1 MLLNKF
7 MTMKKVINI
16 NFQGRILPIEEMAY
30 ENLKQYI
37 ESLRTYFDL
46 EEGKDEIINDIECR
60 VAELCE
66 DRLKK
71 GAVCITEQ
79 DIDLIITSIGRPADF
94 EAQDGFEANPS
105 ANAGTNQA
113 QSNTQN
119 ASGQTYQKRLYR
131 DEQNKVLGGVCSG
144 IANYLNLDPI
154 IIRILWILLFGISFF
169 AYLLLWIAVPST
181 SVKEVGGIR
190 KRLFRDLDKKV
201 IGGVCAGM
209 SKYFGVKVSIVRALF
224 LLPTI
229 LLVTNWN
236 HFHLFQFWDF
246 DDFNNFFDVTFMPG
260 AIFVYIVLWLVLP
273 EARTSADKLEMMG
286 EKVDINSIKNAI
298 QTDLEGFGKRAKTWG
313 TSFDKKQPFSAENS
327 NATDASTSNS
337 NSGAGGL
344 DQRRGCLYYFGRTIT
359 ILMKA
364 FVYFILGI
372 ITISVLAALFG
383 IGVATTGLLPLK
395 KFILEDGLQSWAFI
409 GTILFFIWVPVI
421 GIVTA
426 IIRKIAGF
434 KNSNIWVRS
443 SFIALWVLG
452 WVCLFYFIS
461 SVGNSFSKHNQP
473 NEKSIALVN
482 PAVDYLE
489 VTASP
494 RMKYYEQRWFNIE
507 PFQVYNDDTVRVR
520 NLKIRIVQSK
530 TDSFDVKYVTMSN
543 GKSIS
548 EANLLAEKIDFSV
561 LQKDST
567 LFLDR
572 GIAITNKD
580 KFRNQ
585 HVIMTI
591 AVPVGKRF
599 KITNKGWSQ
608 TTINMNHRGI
618 RTETINQF
626 GDDTWVDEWNEN
638 WDNESFSYD
647 RGVEYKMTVDGLE
660 KIKSDFDNS
669 NNSNNSDDDNDDENE
684 SIDEMEEQLQKL
696 KKDREDLEQNLE
708 KTRAQK
714 IQELE
719 KIDRALE
726 QKKAEKNGVKPG
738 QADIKKKQQIAIQ
751 PPTGLNKVAAVAK
764 KAEELHLLVQRFT
777 Y

>member
-1 MLLNKF
+1 

-37 ESLRTYFDL
+37 ESLRTYFDQ

-71 GAVCITEQ
+71 GAVCISEE
-79 DIDLIITSIGRPADF
+79 DIDLIISSIGRPADF
-94 EAQDGFEANPS
+94 DAQDGFEANTNAGS
-105 ANAGTNQA
+105 NQSQANAQ
-113 QSNTQN
+113 NTD
-119 ASGQTYQKRLYR
+119 GQTYQKRLYR
-131 DEQNKVLGGVCSG
+131 DEQNKVLGGVCAG

-209 SKYFGVKVSIVRALF
+209 SKYFGVQVSIVRVLF

-229 LLVTNWN
+229 LLIFNWN
-236 HFHLFQFWDF
+236 HFHLFQFWEF
-246 DDFNNFFDVTFMPG
+246 DDFNNFFEVTFMPG

-313 TSFDKKQPFSAENS
+313 TSFDKKQGSYAENS
-327 NATDASTSNS
+327 SNKNDASS
-337 NSGAGGL
+337 L
-344 DQRRGCLYYFGRTIT
+344 DQSKGCFYYFGRTMT

-364 FVYFILGI
+364 FVYFILGV
-372 ITISVLAALFG
+372 ITITVLAALFG
-383 IGVATTGLLPLK
+383 VGVATTGLLPLK

-452 WVCLFYFIS
+452 WFCLFYFFS
-461 SVGNSFSKHNQP
+461 SLGNSFSKHNQP
-473 NEKSIALVN
+473 IEKSIALVN

-530 TDSFDVKYVTMSN
+530 TDSFDIKYVTMSN

-548 EANLLAEKIDFSV
+548 EANLLAEKINFSV
-561 LQKDST
+561 MQQDSS

-599 KITNKGWSQ
+599 KINNKGWSQ

-626 GDDTWVDEWNEN
+626 GDDSWVDEWNEN
-638 WDNESFSYD
+638 WDGESFSYD

-660 KIKSDFDNS
+660 KIKSDFDNP
-669 NNSNNSDDDNDDENE
+669 NNADDNDENE

-714 IQELE
+714 IKELE

-726 QKKAEKNGVKPG
+726 KKKAEKDGVKQNPS
-738 QADIKKKQQIAIQ
+738 DIKKKQQIAIQ
-751 PPTGLNKVAAVAK
+751 TPSGLNKVAAVAK

>member
-1 MLLNKF
+1 
-7 MTMKKVINI
+7 MKKVINI

-37 ESLRTYFDL
+37 ESLRTYFEQ

-71 GAVCITEQ
+71 GAVCISEE
-79 DIDLIITSIGRPADF
+79 DIELIITSIGRPADF
-94 EAQDGFEANPS
+94 EAQEGFEANTN
-105 ANAGTNQA
+105 ANTGANQA

-119 ASGQTYQKRLYR
+119 TGEPTYQKRLYR
-131 DEQNKVLGGVCSG
+131 DEQNKVLGGVCAG

-154 IIRILWILLFGISFF
+154 LVRVLWLLLFGISFV
-169 AYLLLWIAVPST
+169 AYLLLWIAVPS
-181 SVKEVGGIR
+181 SSEKEVGGIR
-190 KRLFRDLDKKV
+190 KRLFRDIDHKV
-201 IGGVCAGM
+201 IGGVCAGL
-209 SKYFGVKVSIVRALF
+209 SKYFGIKVLIVRLLF
-224 LLPTI
+224 IIPSV
-229 LLVTNWN
+229 VTTFNWD

-246 DDFNNFFDVTFMPG
+246 EDFPNFIGLTFFGPG
-260 AIFVYIVLWLVLP
+260 AIFIYIVLWLVLP
-273 EARTSADKLEMMG
+273 EARTSAEKLEMVG
-286 EKVDINSIKNAI
+286 EKVDINSIKNTI
-298 QTDLEGFGKRAKTWG
+298 QTDMEGFSKRAQSWG
-313 TSFDKKQPFSAENS
+313 SSNDKKQTSSPGNS
-327 NATDASTSNS
+327 SSIGSSTN
-337 NSGAGGL
+337 NTNVGAGGL
-344 DQRRGCLYYFGRTIT
+344 DQRKGCFYYFGRTLT

-383 IGVATTGLLPLK
+383 VGVATTGLLPLK
-395 KFILEDGLQSWAFI
+395 KFILEDGLQSWSFI

-421 GIVTA
+421 AIVA
-426 IIRKIAGF
+426 SIIRKIAGF
-434 KNSNIWVRS
+434 KQSNVWVRS

-461 SVGNSFSKHNQP
+461 SLGNSFSKHNQP
-473 NEKSIALVN
+473 VEKSIALAN
-482 PAVDYLE
+482 PAVEYLE
-489 VTASP
+489 VTATP
-494 RMKYYEQRWFNIE
+494 RMKYYEQRWFSIE

-548 EANLLAEKIDFSV
+548 EANLLAEKINFSV
-561 LQKDST
+561 MQQDST

-572 GIAITNKD
+572 GIAITNRD

-608 TTINMNHRGI
+608 TNIRLNSNGIQSENHLG
-618 RTETINQF
+618 
-626 GDDTWVDEWNEN
+626 GDDLWVDEWNEN
-638 WDNESFSYD
+638 WDNESYSFV
-647 RGVEYKMTVDGLE
+647 RGVEYKMTKEGLE
-660 KIKSDFDNS
+660 KIKADDDVETYSDNDFDQ
-669 NNSNNSDDDNDDENE
+669 DND
-684 SIDEMEEQLQKL
+684 IDDLEQKLQKL
-696 KKDREDLEQNLE
+696 KEDRENVEQDLE

-726 QKKAEKNGVKPG
+726 EKKAEKNGVKQNPS
-738 QADIKKKQQIAIQ
+738 DIKKKQQIAIQ
-751 PPTGLNKVAAVAK
+751 TPSGLNKVAAVAK

>member
-1 MLLNKF
+1 
-7 MTMKKVINI
+7 MKKVINI
-16 NFQGRILPIEEMAY
+16 NFQGRILPIEEIAY
-30 ENLKQYI
+30 EDLKQYI
-37 ESLRTYFDL
+37 ESLRTYFEQ

-94 EAQDGFEANPS
+94 EAQDGFEANAS
-105 ANAGTNQA
+105 TNAGTNQA
-113 QSNTQN
+113 ESNTQN
-119 ASGQTYQKRLYR
+119 ASEQTYQKRLYR
-131 DEQNKVLGGVCSG
+131 DEQNKVLGGVCAG

-154 IIRILWILLFGISFF
+154 IIRVLWILLFGISFF
-169 AYLLLWIAVPST
+169 AYLLLWIAVPS
-181 SVKEVGGIR
+181 SSAKVVGGIR

-209 SKYFGVKVSIVRALF
+209 SKYFGVQVAVIRVLF

-229 LLVTNWN
+229 LLIFNWN
-236 HFHLFQFWDF
+236 RFHLFQFWEF

-286 EKVDINSIKNAI
+286 EKVDINSIKNTI
-298 QTDLEGFGKRAKTWG
+298 QTDMEGFGKRAKTWG
-313 TSFDKKQPFSAENS
+313 TSFDKKQTSSAENTNS
-327 NATDASTSNS
+327 AATNSVNSDAS
-337 NSGAGGL
+337 GL
-344 DQRRGCLYYFGRTIT
+344 EKRKGCLFYFGRTIT

-372 ITISVLAALFG
+372 ITISLLAALFG
-383 IGVATTGLLPLK
+383 VGVATTGLLPLK
-395 KFILEDGLQSWAFI
+395 KFILEDGLQSWSFI

-421 GIVTA
+421 AIVA
-426 IIRKIAGF
+426 SIVRKIAGF
-434 KNSNIWVRS
+434 KKANIWVRS
-443 SFIALWVLG
+443 SFIALWTLG
-452 WVCLFYFIS
+452 WICLFYFIS

-473 NEKSIALVN
+473 NEQSIVLTN
-482 PAVDYLE
+482 PGVEYLE
-489 VTASP
+489 VTAAP

-520 NLKIRIVQSK
+520 NLRIRIVQSK
-530 TDSFDVKYVTMSN
+530 TDSFEVKYVTMSN
-543 GKSIS
+543 GKSIN
-548 EANLLAEKIDFSV
+548 EANSNAQKINFSIT
-561 LQKDST
+561 QQDST
-567 LFLDR
+567 LILDR
-572 GIAITNKD
+572 GIAITKTE

-608 TTINMNHRGI
+608 TNIRVNSNGIQSENHLG
-618 RTETINQF
+618 
-626 GDDTWVDEWNEN
+626 GDDLWVDEWNEN
-638 WDNESFSYD
+638 WDNESYSFV
-647 RGVEYKMTVDGLE
+647 RGVEYKMTKEGLE
-660 KIKSDFDNS
+660 KIKADDDVETE
-669 NNSNNSDDDNDDENE
+669 SDDDSNQDDD
-684 SIDEMEEQLQKL
+684 IDDLEQKLQKL
-696 KKDREDLEQNLE
+696 KEDRENVEQDLE

-714 IQELE
+714 LEELE

-726 QKKAEKNGVKPG
+726 EKKAEKNGVK
-738 QADIKKKQQIAIQ
+738 QNSSEIKKKQQIAIQ
-751 PPTGLNKVAAVAK
+751 TPSGLNKVAAVAK

>member
-1 MLLNKF
+1 
-7 MTMKKVINI
+7 MKKVINI

-37 ESLRTYFDL
+37 ESLRTYFDQ

-71 GAVCITEQ
+71 GAVCISEE
-79 DIDLIITSIGRPADF
+79 DIDLIISSIGRPADF
-94 EAQDGFEANPS
+94 DAQEGFEANTNAGS
-105 ANAGTNQA
+105 NQSQANAQ
-113 QSNTQN
+113 NTD
-119 ASGQTYQKRLYR
+119 GQTYQKRLYR
-131 DEQNKVLGGVCSG
+131 DEQNKVLGGVCAG

-209 SKYFGVKVSIVRALF
+209 SKYFGVQVSIVRVLF

-229 LLVTNWN
+229 LLIFNWN
-236 HFHLFQFWDF
+236 HFHLFQFWEF
-246 DDFNNFFDVTFMPG
+246 DDFNNFFEVTFMPG

-313 TSFDKKQPFSAENS
+313 TSFDKKQGSYAENS
-327 NATDASTSNS
+327 SNKNDASS
-337 NSGAGGL
+337 L
-344 DQRRGCLYYFGRTIT
+344 DQSKGCFYYFGRTMT

-364 FVYFILGI
+364 FVYFILGV
-372 ITISVLAALFG
+372 ITIAVLAALFG
-383 IGVATTGLLPLK
+383 VGVATTGLLPLK

-452 WVCLFYFIS
+452 WVCLFYFFS
-461 SVGNSFSKHNQP
+461 SLGNSFSKHNQP
-473 NEKSIALVN
+473 IEKSIALVN

-530 TDSFDVKYVTMSN
+530 TDSFDIKYVTMSN
-543 GKSIS
+543 GKSVS
-548 EANLLAEKIDFSV
+548 EANLLAEKINFSV
-561 LQKDST
+561 MQQDSS

-599 KITNKGWSQ
+599 KINNKGWSQ

-626 GDDTWVDEWNEN
+626 GDDSWVDEWNEN
-638 WDNESFSYD
+638 WDGESFSYD

-660 KIKSDFDNS
+660 KIKSDFDNP
-669 NNSNNSDDDNDDENE
+669 NNADDNDENE

-714 IQELE
+714 IKELE

-726 QKKAEKNGVKPG
+726 KKKAEKDGVKQNPS
-738 QADIKKKQQIAIQ
+738 DIKKKQQIAIQ
-751 PPTGLNKVAAVAK
+751 TPSGLNKVAAVAK

>member
-1 MLLNKF
+1 
-7 MTMKKVINI
+7 MKKVINI

-37 ESLRTYFDL
+37 ASLRTYFEQ

-71 GAVCITEQ
+71 GAICITEQ

-94 EAQDGFEANPS
+94 EAQDGFEANTTS
-105 ANAGTNQA
+105 NTTNNSGTNQA
-113 QSNTQN
+113 QSNNQN
-119 ASGQTYQKRLYR
+119 AGEPTYQKRLYR
-131 DEQNKVLGGVCSG
+131 DEQNKVLGGVCAG

-154 IIRILWILLFGISFF
+154 IIRVLWILLFGISFF

-209 SKYFGVKVSIVRALF
+209 SKYFGVKVGIIRVLF

-229 LLVTNWN
+229 LLIFNWN
-236 HFHLFQFWDF
+236 HFHLFQFWEF

-313 TSFDKKQPFSAENS
+313 TSFDKKQASSAENTNTTATS
-327 NATDASTSNS
+327 TNNANS
-337 NSGAGGL
+337 DAGGL
-344 DQRRGCLYYFGRTIT
+344 DQRKGCLHFFGRTIT

-372 ITISVLAALFG
+372 ITVSVLAALFG
-383 IGVATTGLLPLK
+383 VGVATTGLLPLK

-421 GIVTA
+421 AIVA
-426 IIRKIAGF
+426 SIIRKIAGF
-434 KNSNIWVRS
+434 KKSNIWVRS

-452 WVCLFYFIS
+452 WVCISYFFS
-461 SVGNSFSKHNQP
+461 SLGNSFSKHNQP
-473 NEKSIALVN
+473 VEQSIGLVN
-482 PAVDYLE
+482 PALDYLE

-530 TDSFDVKYVTMSN
+530 TDSFEVKYVTMSN

-548 EANLLAEKIDFSV
+548 EANLLAEKINFSV
-561 LQKDST
+561 LQQDST

-599 KITNKGWSQ
+599 KITNKGFSQ
-608 TTINMNHRGI
+608 TTIKINRLGI
-618 RTETINQF
+618 QSETINQF
-626 GDDTWVDEWNEN
+626 GDDTWVDEWDEN

-647 RGVEYKMTVDGLE
+647 RGVEYRMTADGLE
-660 KIKSDFDNS
+660 KIKSDKDA
-669 NNSNNSDDDNDDENE
+669 SDDDNDQDD
-684 SIDEMEEQLQKL
+684 SIDEMEEQLQQL
-696 KKDREDLEQNLE
+696 KKDRENVEQNLE

-726 QKKAEKNGVKPG
+726 EKKAEKNGVK
-738 QADIKKKQQIAIQ
+738 QNSSDIKKKQQVAIQ
-751 PPTGLNKVAAVAK
+751 TPSGLNKVAAVAK
-764 KAEELHLLVQRFT
+764 KAEDLHLLIQRFT

>member
-1 MLLNKF
+1 
-7 MTMKKVINI
+7 MKKVINI
-16 NFQGRILPIEEMAY
+16 NFQGRILPIEELAY

-37 ESLRTYFDL
+37 ESLRTYFEQ

-94 EAQDGFEANPS
+94 EAQDGFEANATS
-105 ANAGTNQA
+105 NTTSNTGTNQA
-113 QSNTQN
+113 QTNAQN
-119 ASGQTYQKRLYR
+119 ADGQTYQKRLYR
-131 DEQNKVLGGVCSG
+131 DEQNKVLGGVCAG

-154 IIRILWILLFGISFF
+154 LVRVLWILLFGISFF

-209 SKYFGVKVSIVRALF
+209 SKYFGVQVSIIRVLF

-229 LLVTNWN
+229 LLIVNWN
-236 HFHLFQFWDF
+236 HFHLFQFWEF

-313 TSFDKKQPFSAENS
+313 TSFEKKQTSSAEKTNTTSTNANS
-327 NATDASTSNS
+327 VNS
-337 NSGAGGL
+337 EAGGL
-344 DQRRGCLYYFGRTIT
+344 DQRKGCLHFFGRTIT

-383 IGVATTGLLPLK
+383 VGVATTGLLPLK

-421 GIVTA
+421 AIVA
-426 IIRKIAGF
+426 SIIRKIAGF
-434 KNSNIWVRS
+434 KKSNIWVRS

-452 WVCLFYFIS
+452 WVCISYFFS
-461 SVGNSFSKHNQP
+461 SLGNSFSKHNQP
-473 NEKSIALVN
+473 IEKGIALVN

-494 RMKYYEQRWFNIE
+494 KMKYYEQRWFNIE

-530 TDSFDVKYVTMSN
+530 TDSFEVKYVTMSN

-548 EANLLAEKIDFSV
+548 EANLLAEKIDFSI
-561 LQKDST
+561 LQQDSS
-567 LFLDR
+567 LYLDR

-591 AVPVGKRF
+591 AVPLGKRF

-618 RTETINQF
+618 RTETINDF

-638 WDNESFSYD
+638 WDSESFSYD
-647 RGVEYKMTVDGLE
+647 RGVEYRMTADGLE
-660 KIKSDFDNS
+660 KIKSDFDKS
-669 NNSNNSDDDNDDENE
+669 DNSDDNNDNE

-708 KTRAQK
+708 KTRARK

-726 QKKAEKNGVKPG
+726 EKKAEKNGVKQNPS
-738 QADIKKKQQIAIQ
+738 DIKKKQQIAIQ
-751 PPTGLNKVAAVAK
+751 PPTGLSKVAAVAK
-764 KAEELHLLVQRFT
+764 KAEDLHLLIQRFT

>member
-1 MLLNKF
+1 
-7 MTMKKVINI
+7 MKKVINI
-16 NFQGRILPIEEMAY
+16 NFQGRILPIEEIAY
-30 ENLKQYI
+30 EDLKQYI
-37 ESLRTYFDL
+37 ESLRTYFEQ

-94 EAQDGFEANPS
+94 EAQDGFEANTTS
-105 ANAGTNQA
+105 NAGTNQA
-113 QSNTQN
+113 QSNTQT
-119 ASGQTYQKRLYR
+119 AGDPTYQKRLYR
-131 DEQNKVLGGVCSG
+131 DEQNKVLGGVCAG

-181 SVKEVGGIR
+181 SVKEVGGVR

-209 SKYFGVKVSIVRALF
+209 SKYFGVKVGIIRVLF

-229 LLVTNWN
+229 LLIFNWN
-236 HFHLFQFWDF
+236 HFHLFQFWEF
-246 DDFNNFFDVTFMPG
+246 DDFNNFLDVTFMPG
-260 AIFVYIVLWLVLP
+260 AIFVYIVLWLVIP

-298 QTDLEGFGKRAKTWG
+298 QTDLEGFGKRAKTWSS
-313 TSFDKKQPFSAENS
+313 SFDKYKKPSGENS
-327 NATDASTSNS
+327 NTTNAGTAQNANSDSTS
-337 NSGAGGL
+337 L
-344 DQRRGCLYYFGRTIT
+344 EQRKGCLFYFGRTIT

-395 KFILEDGLQSWAFI
+395 KFILEDGLQSWSFI

-421 GIVTA
+421 AIVA
-426 IIRKIAGF
+426 SIIRKIAGF
-434 KNSNIWVRS
+434 KKSNIWVRS

-452 WVCLFYFIS
+452 WVCIFYFFS
-461 SVGNSFSKHNQP
+461 SLGNSFSKHNQP

-530 TDSFDVKYVTMSN
+530 TDSFEVKYVTMSN

-548 EANLLAEKIDFSV
+548 EANLLAEKINFSL
-561 LQKDST
+561 LQQDST
-567 LFLDR
+567 LLLDR

-599 KITNKGWSQ
+599 KITNKGFSQ
-608 TTINMNHRGI
+608 TTIKVNHRGI
-618 RTETINQF
+618 QSETINQF

-638 WDNESFSYD
+638 WDNESYAYD
-647 RGVEYKMTVDGLE
+647 RGVEYRMSADGLE
-660 KIKSDFDNS
+660 KIKSDKDA
-669 NNSNNSDDDNDDENE
+669 SDDVNDQDD
-684 SIDEMEEQLQKL
+684 SIDEIEQQLQQL
-696 KKDREDLEQNLE
+696 KKDRENLEQNLE

-726 QKKAEKNGVKPG
+726 EKKAEKNGIKPG

-751 PPTGLNKVAAVAK
+751 APSSLNKVAAVAK
-764 KAEELHLLVQRFT
+764 KAEDLHLLIQRFT

>member
-1 MLLNKF
+1 

-37 ESLRTYFDL
+37 ESLRTYFEQ

-94 EAQDGFEANPS
+94 EAQDGFEANTTS
-105 ANAGTNQA
+105 NTTNNSGTNQA

-119 ASGQTYQKRLYR
+119 AGEPSSQKRLYR
-131 DEQNKVLGGVCSG
+131 DEQNKVLGGVCAG

-154 IIRILWILLFGISFF
+154 IIRVLWILLFGISFF

-209 SKYFGVKVSIVRALF
+209 SKYFGVKVGIIRVLF

-229 LLVTNWN
+229 LLIFNWN
-236 HFHLFQFWDF
+236 HFHLFQFWEF

-260 AIFVYIVLWLVLP
+260 AIFVYIVLWLVIP

-313 TSFDKKQPFSAENS
+313 TSFDKKQPSFAENANTTNANTNNTNS
-327 NATDASTSNS
+327 NAS
-337 NSGAGGL
+337 GL
-344 DQRRGCLYYFGRTIT
+344 DKRKGCFYYFGRTIT

-383 IGVATTGLLPLK
+383 VGVATTGLLPLK
-395 KFILEDGLQSWAFI
+395 KFILEDGLQSWSFI

-421 GIVTA
+421 AIVAA

-434 KNSNIWVRS
+434 KKSNIWVRS
-443 SFIALWVLG
+443 SFIALWVIG
-452 WVCLFYFIS
+452 WVCISYFFS
-461 SVGNSFSKHNQP
+461 SLGNSFSKHNQP
-473 NEKSIALVN
+473 IEKSIGLVN
-482 PAVDYLE
+482 PAVEYLE

-530 TDSFDVKYVTMSN
+530 TDSFEVKYVTMSN

-548 EANLLAEKIDFSV
+548 EANLLADKINFSV
-561 LQKDST
+561 MQQDST

-608 TTINMNHRGI
+608 TNIRINSRGVQSETMNHFG
-618 RTETINQF
+618 
-626 GDDTWVDEWNEN
+626 GDDLWVDEWNEN
-638 WDNESFSYD
+638 WDSESFSYD
-647 RGVEYKMTVDGLE
+647 RGVEYRMTADGLE
-660 KIKSDFDNS
+660 KIKSDKDADNDGT
-669 NNSNNSDDDNDDENE
+669 NDNDDNDDNE

-696 KKDREDLEQNLE
+696 KKDRENLEQNLE

-726 QKKAEKNGVKPG
+726 EKKAEKNGVKQNPS
-738 QADIKKKQQIAIQ
+738 DIKKKQQIAIET
-751 PPTGLNKVAAVAK
+751 PSGLSKVAAVAK
-764 KAEELHLLVQRFT
+764 KAEDLHLLIQRFT

>member
-1 MLLNKF
+1 MLLNKY

-37 ESLRTYFDL
+37 ESLRTYFEQ

-71 GAVCITEQ
+71 GAVCISEE
-79 DIDLIITSIGRPADF
+79 DIELIITSIGRPADF
-94 EAQDGFEANPS
+94 EAQEGFEANTN
-105 ANAGTNQA
+105 ANTGANQA

-119 ASGQTYQKRLYR
+119 TGEPTYQKRLYR
-131 DEQNKVLGGVCSG
+131 DEQNKVLGGVCAG

-154 IIRILWILLFGISFF
+154 LVRVLWLLLFGISFV
-169 AYLLLWIAVPST
+169 AYLLLWIAVPS
-181 SVKEVGGIR
+181 SSEKEVGGIR
-190 KRLFRDLDKKV
+190 KRLFRDIDHKV
-201 IGGVCAGM
+201 IGGVCAGL
-209 SKYFGVKVSIVRALF
+209 SKYFGIKVLIVRLLF
-224 LLPTI
+224 IIPSV
-229 LLVTNWN
+229 VTTFNWD

-246 DDFNNFFDVTFMPG
+246 EDFPNFIGLTFFGPG
-260 AIFVYIVLWLVLP
+260 AIFIYIVLWLVLP
-273 EARTSADKLEMMG
+273 EARTSAEKLEMVG
-286 EKVDINSIKNAI
+286 EKVDINSIKNTI
-298 QTDLEGFGKRAKTWG
+298 QTDMEGFSKRAQSWG
-313 TSFDKKQPFSAENS
+313 SSNDKKQTSSPGNS
-327 NATDASTSNS
+327 SSIGSSTN
-337 NSGAGGL
+337 NTNVGAGGL
-344 DQRRGCLYYFGRTIT
+344 DQRKGCFYYFGRTLT

-383 IGVATTGLLPLK
+383 VGVATTGLLPLK
-395 KFILEDGLQSWAFI
+395 KFILEDGLQSWSFI

-421 GIVTA
+421 AIVA
-426 IIRKIAGF
+426 SIIRKIAGF
-434 KNSNIWVRS
+434 KQSNVWVRS

-461 SVGNSFSKHNQP
+461 SLGNSFSKHNQP
-473 NEKSIALVN
+473 IEKSIALVN
-482 PAVDYLE
+482 PAVEYLE
-489 VTASP
+489 VTATP
-494 RMKYYEQRWFNIE
+494 RMKYYEQRWFSIE

-548 EANLLAEKIDFSV
+548 EANLLAEKINFSV
-561 LQKDST
+561 MQQDST

-572 GIAITNKD
+572 GIAITNKN

-608 TTINMNHRGI
+608 TNIRLNSNGIQSENHLG
-618 RTETINQF
+618 
-626 GDDTWVDEWNEN
+626 GDDLWVDEWNEN
-638 WDNESFSYD
+638 WDNESYSFV
-647 RGVEYKMTVDGLE
+647 RGVEYKMTKEGLE
-660 KIKSDFDNS
+660 KIKADDDVETYSDNDFDQ
-669 NNSNNSDDDNDDENE
+669 DND
-684 SIDEMEEQLQKL
+684 IDDLEQKLQKL
-696 KKDREDLEQNLE
+696 KEDRENVEQDLE

-726 QKKAEKNGVKPG
+726 EKKAEKNGVKQNPS
-738 QADIKKKQQIAIQ
+738 DIKKKQQIAIQ
-751 PPTGLNKVAAVAK
+751 TPSGLNKVAAVAK

>member
-1 MLLNKF
+1 
-7 MTMKKVINI
+7 MKKVINI

-37 ESLRTYFDL
+37 ESLRTYFDQ

-71 GAVCITEQ
+71 GAVCISEE
-79 DIDLIITSIGRPADF
+79 DIDLIISSIGRPADF
-94 EAQDGFEANPS
+94 DAQDGFEANTNAGS
-105 ANAGTNQA
+105 NQSQANAQ
-113 QSNTQN
+113 NTD
-119 ASGQTYQKRLYR
+119 GQTYQKRLYR
-131 DEQNKVLGGVCSG
+131 DEQNKVLGGVCAG

-209 SKYFGVKVSIVRALF
+209 SKYFGVQVSIVRVLF

-229 LLVTNWN
+229 LLIFNWN
-236 HFHLFQFWDF
+236 HFHLFQFWEF
-246 DDFNNFFDVTFMPG
+246 DDFNNFFEVTFMPG

-313 TSFDKKQPFSAENS
+313 TSFDKKQGSYAENS
-327 NATDASTSNS
+327 SNKNDASS
-337 NSGAGGL
+337 L
-344 DQRRGCLYYFGRTIT
+344 DQRKGCFYYFGRTMT

-364 FVYFILGI
+364 FVYFILGV
-372 ITISVLAALFG
+372 ITIAVLAALFG
-383 IGVATTGLLPLK
+383 VGVATTGLLPLK

-452 WVCLFYFIS
+452 WVCLFYFFS
-461 SVGNSFSKHNQP
+461 SLGNSFSKHNQP
-473 NEKSIALVN
+473 IEKSIALVN

-530 TDSFDVKYVTMSN
+530 TDSFDIKYVTMSN

-548 EANLLAEKIDFSV
+548 EANLLAEKINFSV
-561 LQKDST
+561 MQQDSS

-599 KITNKGWSQ
+599 KINNKGWSQ

-626 GDDTWVDEWNEN
+626 GDDSWVDEWNEN
-638 WDNESFSYD
+638 WDGESFSYD

-660 KIKSDFDNS
+660 KIKSDFDNP
-669 NNSNNSDDDNDDENE
+669 NNADDNDENE

-714 IQELE
+714 IKELE

-726 QKKAEKNGVKPG
+726 KKKAEKDGVKQNPS
-738 QADIKKKQQIAIQ
+738 DIKKKQQIAIQ
-751 PPTGLNKVAAVAK
+751 TPSGLNKVAAVAK

>member
-1 MLLNKF
+1 MLLNKY

-37 ESLRTYFDL
+37 ESLRTYFDQ

-71 GAVCITEQ
+71 GAVCISEE
-79 DIDLIITSIGRPADF
+79 DIDLIISSIGRPADF
-94 EAQDGFEANPS
+94 DAQDGFEANTNAGS
-105 ANAGTNQA
+105 NQSQANAQ
-113 QSNTQN
+113 NTD
-119 ASGQTYQKRLYR
+119 GQTYQKRLYR
-131 DEQNKVLGGVCSG
+131 DEQNKVLGGVCAG

-209 SKYFGVKVSIVRALF
+209 SKYFGVQVSIVRVLF

-229 LLVTNWN
+229 LLIFNWN
-236 HFHLFQFWDF
+236 HFHLFQFWEF
-246 DDFNNFFDVTFMPG
+246 DDFNNFFEVTFMPG

-313 TSFDKKQPFSAENS
+313 TSFDKKQGSYAENS
-327 NATDASTSNS
+327 SNKNDASS
-337 NSGAGGL
+337 L
-344 DQRRGCLYYFGRTIT
+344 DQSKGCFYYFGRTMT

-364 FVYFILGI
+364 FVYFILGV
-372 ITISVLAALFG
+372 ITIAVLAALFG
-383 IGVATTGLLPLK
+383 VGVATTGLLPLK

-452 WVCLFYFIS
+452 WVCLFYFFS
-461 SVGNSFSKHNQP
+461 SLGNSFSKHNQP
-473 NEKSIALVN
+473 IEKSIALVN

-530 TDSFDVKYVTMSN
+530 TDSFDIKYVTMSN

-548 EANLLAEKIDFSV
+548 EANLLAEKINFSV
-561 LQKDST
+561 MQQDSS

-599 KITNKGWSQ
+599 KINNKGWSQ

-626 GDDTWVDEWNEN
+626 GDDSWVDEWNEN
-638 WDNESFSYD
+638 WDGESFSYD

-660 KIKSDFDNS
+660 KIKSDFDNP
-669 NNSNNSDDDNDDENE
+669 NNADDNDENE

-714 IQELE
+714 IKELE

-726 QKKAEKNGVKPG
+726 KKKAEKDGVKQNPS
-738 QADIKKKQQIAIQ
+738 DIKKKQQIAIQ
-751 PPTGLNKVAAVAK
+751 TPSGLNKVAAVAK

>member
-1 MLLNKF
+1 
-7 MTMKKVINI
+7 MKKVINI

-37 ESLRTYFDL
+37 ESLRTYFEQ

-71 GAVCITEQ
+71 GAVCISEE
-79 DIDLIITSIGRPADF
+79 DIDLIIISIGRPADF
-94 EAQDGFEANPS
+94 EAQDGFEANTS
-105 ANAGTNQA
+105 ANTGANQA

-119 ASGQTYQKRLYR
+119 AGEPTYQKRLYR
-131 DEQNKVLGGVCSG
+131 DEQNKVLGGVCAG

-154 IIRILWILLFGISFF
+154 IIRVLWILLFGISFF

-181 SVKEVGGIR
+181 SVNEVGGIR

-209 SKYFGVKVSIVRALF
+209 SKYFGVKVGVIRILF

-229 LLVTNWN
+229 LLIFNWN

-246 DDFNNFFDVTFMPG
+246 NDYNNFLDVTFMPG
-260 AIFVYIVLWLVLP
+260 AIFVYIVLWLVIP

-313 TSFDKKQPFSAENS
+313 TSFDKKQASSAGNS
-327 NATDASTSNS
+327 NTSDASTN
-337 NSGAGGL
+337 NTNVGAGGL
-344 DQRRGCLYYFGRTIT
+344 DQRKGCLHFFGRTIT

-364 FVYFILGI
+364 FVYFVLGI

-383 IGVATTGLLPLK
+383 VGVATTGLLPLK
-395 KFILEDGLQSWAFI
+395 KFILEDGLQSWSFI

-421 GIVTA
+421 AIVA
-426 IIRKIAGF
+426 SIIRKIAGF
-434 KNSNIWVRS
+434 KQSNVWVRS

-461 SVGNSFSKHNQP
+461 SLGNSFSKHNQP
-473 NEKSIALVN
+473 IEKSIALVN
-482 PAVDYLE
+482 PAVEYLE
-489 VTASP
+489 VTATP
-494 RMKYYEQRWFNIE
+494 RMKYYEQRWFSIE

-520 NLKIRIVQSK
+520 NLRIRIVQSK
-530 TDSFDVKYVTMSN
+530 TDSFDIKYVTMSN

-548 EANLLAEKIDFSV
+548 EANLLAEKINFSV
-561 LQKDST
+561 MQQDST

-572 GIAITNKD
+572 GIAITNRD

-599 KITNKGWSQ
+599 KITNKGFSQ
-608 TTINMNHRGI
+608 TTININHRGI
-618 RTETINQF
+618 QSETINEF
-626 GDDTWVDEWNEN
+626 GDNTWVDEWNEN
-638 WDNESFSYD
+638 WDSESFSYD
-647 RGVEYKMTVDGLE
+647 RGVEYKMTADGLE
-660 KIKSDFDNS
+660 KIKSDNDA
-669 NNSNNSDDDNDDENE
+669 SDDDNDQDD
-684 SIDEMEEQLQKL
+684 SIEEIEEQLQKL

-726 QKKAEKNGVKPG
+726 EKKAEKNGVKQNPS
-738 QADIKKKQQIAIQ
+738 DIKKKQQIAIQ
-751 PPTGLNKVAAVAK
+751 TPSGLNKVAAVAK

>member
-1 MLLNKF
+1 MLLNKYI
-7 MTMKKVINI
+7 TMKKVINI

-37 ESLRTYFDL
+37 ESLRTYFEQ

-94 EAQDGFEANPS
+94 DAQDGFEANTTT
-105 ANAGTNQA
+105 NTTNNNGTNQA

-119 ASGQTYQKRLYR
+119 AGESTYQKRLYR
-131 DEQNKVLGGVCSG
+131 DEQNKVLGGVCAG

-154 IIRILWILLFGISFF
+154 LVRVLWILLFGISFF

-209 SKYFGVKVSIVRALF
+209 SKYFGVKVGIIRALF

-229 LLVTNWN
+229 LLITNWN
-236 HFHLFQFWDF
+236 HFHLFQFWEF

-313 TSFDKKQPFSAENS
+313 TSFDKNQASSAGNS
-327 NATDASTSNS
+327 NASDASTN
-337 NSGAGGL
+337 NTNGGAGGL
-344 DQRRGCLYYFGRTIT
+344 DQRKGCLHFFGRTIT

-364 FVYFILGI
+364 FVYFVLGI

-383 IGVATTGLLPLK
+383 VGVATTGLLPLK
-395 KFILEDGLQSWAFI
+395 KFILEDGLQSWSFI

-421 GIVTA
+421 AIVA
-426 IIRKIAGF
+426 SIIRKIAGF
-434 KNSNIWVRS
+434 KKSNIWVRS

-452 WVCLFYFIS
+452 WVCISYFFS
-461 SVGNSFSKHNQP
+461 SLGNSFSKHNQP
-473 NEKSIALVN
+473 VEQSIGLVN
-482 PAVDYLE
+482 PALDYLE

-530 TDSFDVKYVTMSN
+530 TDSFDIKYVTMSN

-548 EANLLAEKIDFSV
+548 EANLLAEKINFSV
-561 LQKDST
+561 LQQDST

-591 AVPVGKRF
+591 AVPIGKRF
-599 KITNKGWSQ
+599 KITNKGFSQ
-608 TTINMNHRGI
+608 TTIKMNRRGI
-618 RTETINQF
+618 QSETINQF
-626 GDDTWVDEWNEN
+626 GDDSWVDEWDEN

-647 RGVEYKMTVDGLE
+647 RGVEYRMTADGLE
-660 KIKSDFDNS
+660 KIKSDKDA
-669 NNSNNSDDDNDDENE
+669 SDDDNDQDN
-684 SIDEMEEQLQKL
+684 SIDEMEEQLEQL
-696 KKDREDLEQNLE
+696 KKDRENVEQNLE

-726 QKKAEKNGVKPG
+726 EKKAEKNGVKPSQG
-738 QADIKKKQQIAIQ
+738 DIKKKQQVAIQ
-751 PPTGLNKVAAVAK
+751 TPSGLNKVAAVAK
-764 KAEELHLLVQRFT
+764 KAEDLHLLIQRFT

>member
-1 MLLNKF
+1 
-7 MTMKKVINI
+7 
-16 NFQGRILPIEEMAY
+16 MAY

-37 ESLRTYFDL
+37 ESLRTYFDQ

-79 DIDLIITSIGRPADF
+79 DIDLIIISIGRPADF
-94 EAQDGFEANPS
+94 EAQDGFEANTS
-105 ANAGTNQA
+105 ANTGANQA

-119 ASGQTYQKRLYR
+119 AGEPTYQKRLYR
-131 DEQNKVLGGVCSG
+131 DEQNKVLGGVCAG

-154 IIRILWILLFGISFF
+154 IIRVLWILLFGISFF

-181 SVKEVGGIR
+181 SVNEVGGVR

-209 SKYFGVKVSIVRALF
+209 SKYFGVKVGIIRALF

-229 LLVTNWN
+229 LLIFNWN
-236 HFHLFQFWDF
+236 HFHLFQFWEF

-260 AIFVYIVLWLVLP
+260 AIFVYIVLWLVIP

-313 TSFDKKQPFSAENS
+313 TSFDKNQASSAGNS
-327 NATDASTSNS
+327 NASDASTN
-337 NSGAGGL
+337 NTNGGAGGL
-344 DQRRGCLYYFGRTIT
+344 DQRKGCLHFFGRTIT

-364 FVYFILGI
+364 FVYFVLGI

-383 IGVATTGLLPLK
+383 VGVATTGLLPLK
-395 KFILEDGLQSWAFI
+395 KFILEDGLQSWSFI

-421 GIVTA
+421 AIVA
-426 IIRKIAGF
+426 SIIRKIAGF
-434 KNSNIWVRS
+434 KKSNIWVRS

-452 WVCLFYFIS
+452 WVCISYFFS
-461 SVGNSFSKHNQP
+461 SLGNSFSKHNQP
-473 NEKSIALVN
+473 VEQSIGLVN

-530 TDSFDVKYVTMSN
+530 TDSFEVKYVTMSN
-543 GKSIS
+543 GKSIT
-548 EANLLAEKIDFSV
+548 EANLLAEKINFS
-561 LQKDST
+561 LMQQDST

-591 AVPVGKRF
+591 AVPIGKRF
-599 KITNKGWSQ
+599 KITNKGFSQ
-608 TTINMNHRGI
+608 TTIKMNHRGI

-638 WDNESFSYD
+638 WDSESFSYD
-647 RGVEYKMTVDGLE
+647 RGVEYRMTADGLE
-660 KIKSDFDNS
+660 KIKSDNDAS
-669 NNSNNSDDDNDDENE
+669 DDENDQDD
-684 SIDEMEEQLQKL
+684 SIEEIEEQLQKL

-726 QKKAEKNGVKPG
+726 EKKAEKNGVK
-738 QADIKKKQQIAIQ
+738 QNSSEIKKKQQIAIQ
-751 PPTGLNKVAAVAK
+751 TPSGLNKVAAVAK

>member
-1 MLLNKF
+1 
-7 MTMKKVINI
+7 MKKVINI

-37 ESLRTYFDL
+37 ESLRTYFEQ

-71 GAVCITEQ
+71 GAVCISEE
-79 DIDLIITSIGRPADF
+79 DIELIITSIGRPADF
-94 EAQDGFEANPS
+94 EAQEGFEANTN
-105 ANAGTNQA
+105 ANTGANQA

-119 ASGQTYQKRLYR
+119 TGEPTYQKRLYR
-131 DEQNKVLGGVCSG
+131 DEQNKVLGGVCAG

-154 IIRILWILLFGISFF
+154 LVRVLWLLLFGISFV
-169 AYLLLWIAVPST
+169 AYLLLWIAVPS
-181 SVKEVGGIR
+181 SSEKEVGGIR
-190 KRLFRDLDKKV
+190 KRLFRDIDHKV
-201 IGGVCAGM
+201 IGGVCAGL
-209 SKYFGVKVSIVRALF
+209 SKYFGIKVLIVRLLF
-224 LLPTI
+224 IIPSV
-229 LLVTNWN
+229 VTTFNWD

-246 DDFNNFFDVTFMPG
+246 EDFPNFIGLTFFGPG
-260 AIFVYIVLWLVLP
+260 AIFIYIVLWLVLP
-273 EARTSADKLEMMG
+273 EARTSAEKLEMVG
-286 EKVDINSIKNAI
+286 EKVDINSIKNTI
-298 QTDLEGFGKRAKTWG
+298 QTDMEGFSKRAQSWG
-313 TSFDKKQPFSAENS
+313 SSNDKKQTSSPGNS
-327 NATDASTSNS
+327 SSIGSSTN
-337 NSGAGGL
+337 NTNVGAGGL
-344 DQRRGCLYYFGRTIT
+344 DQRKGCFYYFGRTLT

-383 IGVATTGLLPLK
+383 VGVATTGLLPLK
-395 KFILEDGLQSWAFI
+395 KFILEDGLQSWSFI

-421 GIVTA
+421 AIVA
-426 IIRKIAGF
+426 SIIRKIAGF
-434 KNSNIWVRS
+434 KQSNVWVRS

-461 SVGNSFSKHNQP
+461 SLGNSFSKHNQP
-473 NEKSIALVN
+473 IEKSIALVN
-482 PAVDYLE
+482 PAVEYLE
-489 VTASP
+489 VTATP
-494 RMKYYEQRWFNIE
+494 RMKYYEQRWFSIE

-548 EANLLAEKIDFSV
+548 EANLLAEKINFSV
-561 LQKDST
+561 MQQDST

-572 GIAITNKD
+572 GIAITNRD

-608 TTINMNHRGI
+608 TNIRLNSNGIQSENHLG
-618 RTETINQF
+618 
-626 GDDTWVDEWNEN
+626 GDDLWVDEWNEN
-638 WDNESFSYD
+638 WDNESYSFV
-647 RGVEYKMTVDGLE
+647 RGVEYKMTKEGLE
-660 KIKSDFDNS
+660 KIKADDDVETE
-669 NNSNNSDDDNDDENE
+669 SDDDSNQDDD
-684 SIDEMEEQLQKL
+684 IDDLEQKLQKL
-696 KKDREDLEQNLE
+696 KKDRENVEQDLE

-714 IQELE
+714 LEELE

-726 QKKAEKNGVKPG
+726 EKKAEKNGVK
-738 QADIKKKQQIAIQ
+738 QNSSEIKKKQQIAIQ
-751 PPTGLNKVAAVAK
+751 TPSGLNKVAAVAK

>member
-1 MLLNKF
+1 
-7 MTMKKVINI
+7 MKKVINI

-37 ESLRTYFDL
+37 ESLRTYFDQ

-79 DIDLIITSIGRPADF
+79 DIVLIITSIGRPADF
-94 EAQDGFEANPS
+94 EAQDGFEANTS
-105 ANAGTNQA
+105 ANTGANQA

-119 ASGQTYQKRLYR
+119 AGEPTYQKRLYR
-131 DEQNKVLGGVCSG
+131 DEQNKVLGGVCAG

-154 IIRILWILLFGISFF
+154 IIRVLWILLFGISFF

-181 SVKEVGGIR
+181 SVNEVGGIR

-209 SKYFGVKVSIVRALF
+209 SKYFGVKVGIIRALF

-229 LLVTNWN
+229 LLILNWN
-236 HFHLFQFWDF
+236 RFHLFQFWEF

-313 TSFDKKQPFSAENS
+313 TSFDKNQASSAGNS
-327 NATDASTSNS
+327 NTTATSTNNANS
-337 NSGAGGL
+337 DTGGL
-344 DQRRGCLYYFGRTIT
+344 DQRKGCLYFFGRTIT

-383 IGVATTGLLPLK
+383 VGVATTGLLPLK
-395 KFILEDGLQSWAFI
+395 KFILEDGLQSWSFI

-421 GIVTA
+421 AIVA
-426 IIRKIAGF
+426 SIIRKIAGF
-434 KNSNIWVRS
+434 KKSNIWVRS

-452 WVCLFYFIS
+452 WVCISYFFS
-461 SVGNSFSKHNQP
+461 SLGNSFSKHNQP
-473 NEKSIALVN
+473 VEQSIGLVN
-482 PAVDYLE
+482 PALDYLE

-530 TDSFDVKYVTMSN
+530 TDSFEVKYVAMSN
-543 GKSIS
+543 GKSVS
-548 EANLLAEKIDFSV
+548 EANLLAEKINFSV
-561 LQKDST
+561 LQLDST

-591 AVPVGKRF
+591 AVPIGKRF

-608 TTINMNHRGI
+608 TNIRINSRGIQSETMNHFG
-618 RTETINQF
+618 
-626 GDDTWVDEWNEN
+626 GDDLWVDEWNEN

-647 RGVEYKMTVDGLE
+647 RGVEYRMTADGLE
-660 KIKSDFDNS
+660 KIKSDKDA
-669 NNSNNSDDDNDDENE
+669 SDDDNDQDD
-684 SIDEMEEQLQKL
+684 SIDEIEQQLQEL
-696 KKDREDLEQNLE
+696 KKDRENLEQNLE

-726 QKKAEKNGVKPG
+726 EKKAEKNGVKPSQG
-738 QADIKKKQQIAIQ
+738 DIKKKQQVAIQ
-751 PPTGLNKVAAVAK
+751 TPSGLNKVAAVAK
-764 KAEELHLLVQRFT
+764 KAEDLHLLIQRFT

>member
-1 MLLNKF
+1 
-7 MTMKKVINI
+7 MKKVINI

-30 ENLKQYI
+30 EDLKQYI
-37 ESLRTYFDL
+37 ESLRTYFEQ

-94 EAQDGFEANPS
+94 EAQDGFEANTT
-105 ANAGTNQA
+105 ANAGNNQA
-113 QSNTQN
+113 QANTQN
-119 ASGQTYQKRLYR
+119 ADGQTYQKRLYR
-131 DEQNKVLGGVCSG
+131 DEQNKVLGGVCAG

-154 IIRILWILLFGISFF
+154 IIRVLWILLFGISFF

-209 SKYFGVKVSIVRALF
+209 SKYFGVQVSIIRVLF

-229 LLVTNWN
+229 LLIVNWN
-236 HFHLFQFWDF
+236 RFHLFQFWEF
-246 DDFNNFFDVTFMPG
+246 DDFSNIFDVTFMPG

-313 TSFDKKQPFSAENS
+313 TSFDKKQATSVGNS
-327 NATDASTSNS
+327 NATGASTNNTNNDAS
-337 NSGAGGL
+337 GL
-344 DQRRGCLYYFGRTIT
+344 DQRKGCLHFFGRTIT

-372 ITISVLAALFG
+372 ITVSVLAALFG
-383 IGVATTGLLPLK
+383 VGVATTGLLPLK
-395 KFILEDGLQSWAFI
+395 KFILEDGLQSWSFI

-421 GIVTA
+421 AIVA
-426 IIRKIAGF
+426 SIIRKIAGF
-434 KNSNIWVRS
+434 KKSNVWVRS

-452 WVCLFYFIS
+452 WVCISYFFS
-461 SVGNSFSKHNQP
+461 SLGNSFSKHNQP
-473 NEKSIALVN
+473 IEKSIALVN

-494 RMKYYEQRWFNIE
+494 KMKYYEQRWFNIE

-530 TDSFDVKYVTMSN
+530 TDSFEMKYVTMSN

-548 EANLLAEKIDFSV
+548 EANLLAEKINFSV
-561 LQKDST
+561 LQLDST

-608 TTINMNHRGI
+608 TNIRINSRGIQSETMNHFG
-618 RTETINQF
+618 
-626 GDDTWVDEWNEN
+626 GDDLWVDEWNEN

-647 RGVEYKMTVDGLE
+647 RGVEYRMTADGLE
-660 KIKSDFDNS
+660 KIKSDKDA
-669 NNSNNSDDDNDDENE
+669 SDDDNDQDD
-684 SIDEMEEQLQKL
+684 SIDEIEQQLQQL
-696 KKDREDLEQNLE
+696 KKDRENLEQNLE

-726 QKKAEKNGVKPG
+726 EKKAEKNGVKPG

-751 PPTGLNKVAAVAK
+751 PPTGLSKVGAVAK
-764 KAEELHLLVQRFT
+764 KAEDLHLLIQRFT

>member
-1 MLLNKF
+1 
-7 MTMKKVINI
+7 MKKVINI

-71 GAVCITEQ
+71 GAVCISEE

-94 EAQDGFEANPS
+94 EAQDGFEANTN
-105 ANAGTNQA
+105 ANAGNNQA
-113 QSNTQN
+113 QSDTQN

-131 DEQNKVLGGVCSG
+131 DEQNKVLGGVCAG

-229 LLVTNWN
+229 LLITNWN
-236 HFHLFQFWDF
+236 HFHLFQFWEF

-313 TSFDKKQPFSAENS
+313 TSFEKKQGSSAENS
-327 NATDASTSNS
+327 STKNDASS
-337 NSGAGGL
+337 L
-344 DQRRGCLYYFGRTIT
+344 DQRKGCFYYFGRTIT

-383 IGVATTGLLPLK
+383 VGVATTGLLPLK

-452 WVCLFYFIS
+452 WVCLFYFFS
-461 SVGNSFSKHNQP
+461 SLGNSFSKHNQP
-473 NEKSIALVN
+473 IEKSIALVN

-494 RMKYYEQRWFNIE
+494 KMKYYEQRWFNIE
-507 PFQVYNDDTVRVR
+507 PFQFLNDDTVRVR

-530 TDSFDVKYVTMSN
+530 TDSFEIKYVTMSN

-548 EANLLAEKIDFSV
+548 EANLLAEKINFSV
-561 LQKDST
+561 LQQDST

-572 GIAITNKD
+572 GIAITDKD

-618 RTETINQF
+618 RTETINDF

-638 WDNESFSYD
+638 WDSESFSYD

-669 NNSNNSDDDNDDENE
+669 DNSDDNNDNE

-726 QKKAEKNGVKPG
+726 EKKAEKNGVKQNPS
-738 QADIKKKQQIAIQ
+738 DIKKKQQIAIQ
-751 PPTGLNKVAAVAK
+751 TPAGLNKVAAVAK

>member
-1 MLLNKF
+1 
-7 MTMKKVINI
+7 MKKVINI

-30 ENLKQYI
+30 EDLKQYI
-37 ESLRTYFDL
+37 ESLRTYFEQ

-71 GAVCITEQ
+71 GAVCISEE

-94 EAQDGFEANPS
+94 EAQDGFEANTTTNP
-105 ANAGTNQA
+105 GTNQA
-113 QSNTQN
+113 HSNTQN
-119 ASGQTYQKRLYR
+119 ADGPTYQKRLYR
-131 DEQNKVLGGVCSG
+131 DEQNKVLGGVCAG

-154 IIRILWILLFGISFF
+154 IIRVLWILLFGISFF

-181 SVKEVGGIR
+181 SVKEVGGVR

-209 SKYFGVKVSIVRALF
+209 SKYFGVKVGLIRVLF

-229 LLVTNWN
+229 LLIVNWN
-236 HFHLFQFWDF
+236 HFHLFQFWEF

-313 TSFDKKQPFSAENS
+313 TSFDKKQATSAGNS
-327 NATDASTSNS
+327 NATGASTNDT
-337 NSGAGGL
+337 NNDAGGL
-344 DQRRGCLYYFGRTIT
+344 DQRKGCLHFFGRTIT

-372 ITISVLAALFG
+372 ITVSVLAALFG
-383 IGVATTGLLPLK
+383 VGVATTGLLPLK

-434 KNSNIWVRS
+434 KKSNIWVRS

-452 WVCLFYFIS
+452 WVCIFYFFS
-461 SVGNSFSKHNQP
+461 SLGNSFSKHNQP
-473 NEKSIALVN
+473 NEKSIALTN
-482 PAVDYLE
+482 PAVEYLE

-494 RMKYYEQRWFNIE
+494 KMKYYEQRWFNIE

-530 TDSFDVKYVTMSN
+530 TDSFEVKYVTMSN

-548 EANLLAEKIDFSV
+548 EANLLAEKINFSL
-561 LQKDST
+561 LQQDST
-567 LFLDR
+567 LLLDR
-572 GIAITNKD
+572 GIAITDKD

-608 TTINMNHRGI
+608 TTFNINHRGI
-618 RTETINQF
+618 RSETINQF

-647 RGVEYKMTVDGLE
+647 RGVEYRMTADGLE
-660 KIKSDFDNS
+660 KIKSDFDQL
-669 NNSNNSDDDNDDENE
+669 DDDND
-684 SIDEMEEQLQKL
+684 
-696 KKDREDLEQNLE
+696 
-708 KTRAQK
+708 
-714 IQELE
+714 
-719 KIDRALE
+719 RALE
-726 QKKAEKNGVKPG
+726 EKKAEKNGVKPG
-738 QADIKKKQQIAIQ
+738 QADIKKKQQIAIK
-751 PPTGLNKVAAVAK
+751 PPTGLSKVAAVAK
-764 KAEELHLLVQRFT
+764 KAEDLHLLIQRFT

>member
-1 MLLNKF
+1 
-7 MTMKKVINI
+7 MKKVINI

-71 GAVCITEQ
+71 GAVCISEE

-94 EAQDGFEANPS
+94 EAQDGFEANTS
-105 ANAGTNQA
+105 TNTENNQA
-113 QSNTQN
+113 QDHTQN

-209 SKYFGVKVSIVRALF
+209 SKYFGVKVGVIRILF

-229 LLVTNWN
+229 LLIFNWN
-236 HFHLFQFWDF
+236 HFHLFQFWEF
-246 DDFNNFFDVTFMPG
+246 NDFNNFFDVTFMPG

-273 EARTSADKLEMMG
+273 EARTSADKLEMVG
-286 EKVDINSIKNAI
+286 EKVDINSIKNTI
-298 QTDLEGFGKRAKTWG
+298 QTDMEGFSKRAQSWG
-313 TSFDKKQPFSAENS
+313 GPFEKKQTSPAANTNTNTSSANT
-327 NATDASTSNS
+327 NNT

-344 DQRRGCLYYFGRTIT
+344 DQRKGCFHYFGRTIT

-372 ITISVLAALFG
+372 ITISILAALFG
-383 IGVATTGLLPLK
+383 VGVATTGLLPLK

-426 IIRKIAGF
+426 IIRKIAGY

-473 NEKSIALVN
+473 VEKSVALVN
-482 PAVDYLE
+482 PSVDYLE

-494 RMKYYEQRWFNIE
+494 KMKYYEQRWFNIE

-530 TDSFDVKYVTMSN
+530 TDSFDIKYVTMSN
-543 GKSIS
+543 GKSIN
-548 EANLLAEKIDFSV
+548 EANSLADKINFSLL
-561 LQKDST
+561 QQDST

-618 RTETINQF
+618 RTETINDF

-647 RGVEYKMTVDGLE
+647 RGVEYRMTVDGLE
-660 KIKSDFDNS
+660 KIKSDFDKS
-669 NNSNNSDDDNDDENE
+669 NYDNDDNNDNE

-726 QKKAEKNGVKPG
+726 EKKAEKNGVK
-738 QADIKKKQQIAIQ
+738 QNTSDIKKKQQIAVQ
-751 PPTGLNKVAAVAK
+751 TPSRLNKVAAVAK

>member
-1 MLLNKF
+1 
-7 MTMKKVINI
+7 MKKVINI

-37 ESLRTYFDL
+37 ESLRTYFEQ

-71 GAVCITEQ
+71 GAVCISEE

-94 EAQDGFEANPS
+94 EAQDGFEANTN
-105 ANAGTNQA
+105 ANTGANQA

-119 ASGQTYQKRLYR
+119 TGEPTYQKRLYR
-131 DEQNKVLGGVCSG
+131 DEQNKVLGGVCAG

-154 IIRILWILLFGISFF
+154 LVRVLWLLLFGISFV
-169 AYLLLWIAVPST
+169 AYLLLWIAVPS
-181 SVKEVGGIR
+181 SSEKEVGGIR
-190 KRLFRDLDKKV
+190 KRLFRDIDHKV
-201 IGGVCAGM
+201 IGGVCAGL
-209 SKYFGVKVSIVRALF
+209 SKYFGIKVLIVRLLF
-224 LLPTI
+224 IIPSV
-229 LLVTNWN
+229 VTTFNWD

-246 DDFNNFFDVTFMPG
+246 EDFPNFIGLTFFGPG
-260 AIFVYIVLWLVLP
+260 AIFIYIVLWLVLP
-273 EARTSADKLEMMG
+273 EARTSAEKLEMVG
-286 EKVDINSIKNAI
+286 EKVDINSIKNTI
-298 QTDLEGFGKRAKTWG
+298 QTDMEGFSKRAQSWG
-313 TSFDKKQPFSAENS
+313 SSNDKKQTSSPGNS
-327 NATDASTSNS
+327 SSIGSSTN
-337 NSGAGGL
+337 NTNVGAGGL
-344 DQRRGCLYYFGRTIT
+344 DQRKGCFYYFGRTLT

-383 IGVATTGLLPLK
+383 VGVATTGLLPLK
-395 KFILEDGLQSWAFI
+395 KFILEDGLQSWSFI

-421 GIVTA
+421 AIVA
-426 IIRKIAGF
+426 SIIRKIAGF
-434 KNSNIWVRS
+434 KQSNVWVRS

-461 SVGNSFSKHNQP
+461 SLGNSFSKHNQP
-473 NEKSIALVN
+473 IEKSIALVN
-482 PAVDYLE
+482 PAVEYLE
-489 VTASP
+489 VTATP
-494 RMKYYEQRWFNIE
+494 RMKYYEQRWFSIE

-548 EANLLAEKIDFSV
+548 EANLLAEKINFSV
-561 LQKDST
+561 MQQDST

-572 GIAITNKD
+572 GIAITNRD

-608 TTINMNHRGI
+608 TNIRLNSNGI
-618 RTETINQF
+618 QSENDLG
-626 GDDTWVDEWNEN
+626 GDDLWVDEWNEN
-638 WDNESFSYD
+638 WDNESYSFV
-647 RGVEYKMTVDGLE
+647 RGVEYKMTKEGLE
-660 KIKSDFDNS
+660 KIKADDDVETYSDNDFDQ
-669 NNSNNSDDDNDDENE
+669 DND
-684 SIDEMEEQLQKL
+684 IDDLEQKLQKL
-696 KKDREDLEQNLE
+696 KEDRENVEQDLE

-726 QKKAEKNGVKPG
+726 EKKAEKNGVKQNPS
-738 QADIKKKQQIAIQ
+738 DIKKKQQIAIQ
-751 PPTGLNKVAAVAK
+751 TPSGLNKVAAVAK

>member
-1 MLLNKF
+1 
-7 MTMKKVINI
+7 MKKVINI

-37 ESLRTYFDL
+37 ESLRTYFEQ

-71 GAVCITEQ
+71 GAVCISEE
-79 DIDLIITSIGRPADF
+79 DIELIITSIGRPADF
-94 EAQDGFEANPS
+94 EAQEGFEANTN
-105 ANAGTNQA
+105 ANTGANQA

-119 ASGQTYQKRLYR
+119 TGEPTYQKRLYR
-131 DEQNKVLGGVCSG
+131 DEQNKVLGGVCAG

-154 IIRILWILLFGISFF
+154 LVRVLWLLLFGISFV
-169 AYLLLWIAVPST
+169 AYLLLWIAVPS
-181 SVKEVGGIR
+181 SSEKEVGGIR
-190 KRLFRDLDKKV
+190 KRLFRDIDHKV
-201 IGGVCAGM
+201 IGGVCAGL
-209 SKYFGVKVSIVRALF
+209 SKYFGIKVLIVRLLF
-224 LLPTI
+224 IIPSV
-229 LLVTNWN
+229 VTTFNWD

-246 DDFNNFFDVTFMPG
+246 EDFPNFIGLTFFGPG
-260 AIFVYIVLWLVLP
+260 AIFIYIVLWLVLP
-273 EARTSADKLEMMG
+273 EARTSAEKLEMVG
-286 EKVDINSIKNAI
+286 EKVDINSIKNTI
-298 QTDLEGFGKRAKTWG
+298 QTDMEGFSKRAQSWG
-313 TSFDKKQPFSAENS
+313 SSNDKKQTSSPGNS
-327 NATDASTSNS
+327 SSIGSSTN
-337 NSGAGGL
+337 NTNVGAGGL
-344 DQRRGCLYYFGRTIT
+344 DQRKGCFYYFGRTLT

-383 IGVATTGLLPLK
+383 VGVATTGLLPLK
-395 KFILEDGLQSWAFI
+395 KFILEDGLQSWSFI

-421 GIVTA
+421 AIVA
-426 IIRKIAGF
+426 SIIRKIAGF
-434 KNSNIWVRS
+434 KQSNVWVRS

-461 SVGNSFSKHNQP
+461 SLGNSFSKHNQP
-473 NEKSIALVN
+473 IEKSIALVN
-482 PAVDYLE
+482 PAVEYLE
-489 VTASP
+489 VTATP
-494 RMKYYEQRWFNIE
+494 RMKYYEQRWFSIE

-548 EANLLAEKIDFSV
+548 EANLLAEKINFSV
-561 LQKDST
+561 MQQDST

-572 GIAITNKD
+572 GIAITNRD

-608 TTINMNHRGI
+608 TNIRLNSNGIQSENHLG
-618 RTETINQF
+618 
-626 GDDTWVDEWNEN
+626 GDDLWVDEWNEN
-638 WDNESFSYD
+638 WDNESYSFV
-647 RGVEYKMTVDGLE
+647 RGVEYKMTKEGLE
-660 KIKSDFDNS
+660 KIKADDDVETYSDNDFDQ
-669 NNSNNSDDDNDDENE
+669 DND
-684 SIDEMEEQLQKL
+684 IDDLEQKLQKL
-696 KKDREDLEQNLE
+696 KEDRENVEQDLE

-726 QKKAEKNGVKPG
+726 EKKAEKNGVKQNPS
-738 QADIKKKQQIAIQ
+738 DIKKKQQIAIQ
-751 PPTGLNKVAAVAK
+751 TPSGLNKVAAVAK

>member
-1 MLLNKF
+1 MLLNKY

-37 ESLRTYFDL
+37 ESLRTYFDQ

-79 DIDLIITSIGRPADF
+79 DIDLIIISIGRPADF
-94 EAQDGFEANPS
+94 EAQDGFEANTS
-105 ANAGTNQA
+105 ANTGANQA

-119 ASGQTYQKRLYR
+119 AGEPTYQKRLYR
-131 DEQNKVLGGVCSG
+131 DEQNKVLGGVCAG

-154 IIRILWILLFGISFF
+154 IIRVLWILLFGISFF

-181 SVKEVGGIR
+181 SVNEVGGVR

-209 SKYFGVKVSIVRALF
+209 SKYFGVKVGIIRALF

-229 LLVTNWN
+229 LLIFNWN
-236 HFHLFQFWDF
+236 HFHLFQFWEF

-260 AIFVYIVLWLVLP
+260 AIFVYIVLWLVIP

-313 TSFDKKQPFSAENS
+313 TSFDKNQASSAGNS
-327 NATDASTSNS
+327 NASDASTN
-337 NSGAGGL
+337 NTNGGAGGL
-344 DQRRGCLYYFGRTIT
+344 DQRKGCFYYFGRTLT

-372 ITISVLAALFG
+372 ITISLLAALFG
-383 IGVATTGLLPLK
+383 VGVATTGLLPLK
-395 KFILEDGLQSWAFI
+395 KFILEDGLQSWSFI

-421 GIVTA
+421 AIVA
-426 IIRKIAGF
+426 SIIRKIAGF
-434 KNSNIWVRS
+434 KQSNVWVRS

-461 SVGNSFSKHNQP
+461 SLGNSFSKHNQP
-473 NEKSIALVN
+473 IEKSIALVN
-482 PAVDYLE
+482 PAVEYLE
-489 VTASP
+489 VTATP
-494 RMKYYEQRWFNIE
+494 RMKYYEQRWFSIE

-548 EANLLAEKIDFSV
+548 EANLLAEKINFSV
-561 LQKDST
+561 MQQDST

-572 GIAITNKD
+572 GIAITNRD

-608 TTINMNHRGI
+608 TNIRLNSNGIQSENHLG
-618 RTETINQF
+618 
-626 GDDTWVDEWNEN
+626 GDDLWVDEWNEN
-638 WDNESFSYD
+638 WDNESYSFV
-647 RGVEYKMTVDGLE
+647 RGVEYKMTKEGLE
-660 KIKSDFDNS
+660 KIKADDDVETYSDNDFDQ
-669 NNSNNSDDDNDDENE
+669 DND
-684 SIDEMEEQLQKL
+684 IDDLEQKLQKL
-696 KKDREDLEQNLE
+696 KEDRENVEQDLE

-726 QKKAEKNGVKPG
+726 EKKAEKNGVKQNPS
-738 QADIKKKQQIAIQ
+738 DIKKKQQIAIQ
-751 PPTGLNKVAAVAK
+751 TPSGLNKVAAVAK

>member
-1 MLLNKF
+1 
-7 MTMKKVINI
+7 MKKVINI
-16 NFQGRILPIEEMAY
+16 NFQGRILPIEELAY

-37 ESLRTYFDL
+37 EILRTYFDL

-94 EAQDGFEANPS
+94 EAQDGFEANTN
-105 ANAGTNQA
+105 ANAGSNQSQA
-113 QSNTQN
+113 NTQN
-119 ASGQTYQKRLYR
+119 TGGQTYQKRLYR
-131 DEQNKVLGGVCSG
+131 DEQNKVLGGVCAG

-181 SVKEVGGIR
+181 SVKEVGGVR

-209 SKYFGVKVSIVRALF
+209 SKYFGVKVGIIRVLF

-229 LLVTNWN
+229 LLIFNWN
-236 HFHLFQFWDF
+236 HFHLFQFWEF
-246 DDFNNFFDVTFMPG
+246 DDFSNFFDVTFMPG

-313 TSFDKKQPFSAENS
+313 SSFDKKQASYAENT
-327 NATDASTSNS
+327 NTTGANNT

-344 DQRRGCLYYFGRTIT
+344 DQRKGCFYYLGRTIT

-364 FVYFILGI
+364 FVYFVLGI

-383 IGVATTGLLPLK
+383 LGVGTTGLLPLK
-395 KFILEDGLQSWAFI
+395 KFILEDGLQSWSFI

-473 NEKSIALVN
+473 NEKSISLVN

-494 RMKYYEQRWFNIE
+494 KMKYYEQRWFNIE
-507 PFQVYNDDTVRVR
+507 PFQFLNDDTVRVR

-530 TDSFDVKYVTMSN
+530 TDSFDIKYVTMSN

-548 EANLLAEKIDFSV
+548 EANLLAEKINFSV
-561 LQKDST
+561 MQQDSS

-618 RTETINQF
+618 RTETINDF

-638 WDNESFSYD
+638 WDSESFSYD
-647 RGVEYKMTVDGLE
+647 RGVEYRMTADGLE

-669 NNSNNSDDDNDDENE
+669 NNADDKNDDNE
-684 SIDEMEEQLQKL
+684 SIDEMEQQLQKL

-726 QKKAEKNGVKPG
+726 EKKAEKNGVKQNPS
-738 QADIKKKQQIAIQ
+738 DIKKKQQIAIQ
-751 PPTGLNKVAAVAK
+751 TPSGLNKVAAVAK